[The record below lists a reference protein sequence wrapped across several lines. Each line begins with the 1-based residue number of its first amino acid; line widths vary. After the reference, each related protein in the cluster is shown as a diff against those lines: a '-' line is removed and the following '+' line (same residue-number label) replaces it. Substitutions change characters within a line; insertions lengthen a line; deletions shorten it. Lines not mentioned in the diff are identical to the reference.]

1 MSLTFEGQPGWKQIA
16 ILEKIGPVFWK
27 SDQKL

>member
-1 MSLTFEGQPGWKQIA
+1 MSLTFEGQPGWKQVA
-16 ILEKIGPVFWK
+16 ILEKVGPVLWK

>member
-16 ILEKIGPVFWK
+16 IQIGPVFWK